1 MSVTSN
7 KAWRLRCRSKLNTL
21 GSSKSCFSSDSSKKR
36 FSSPSG
42 SISTDLHN
50 LNLDK
55 KLLKTF
61 ENFVLQLDELSLT
74 LKAEEHLKSDGYIP
88 EFTSYQDICEKLRLE
103 VLIAIDKIKL
113 ISFSGS
119 IYNEHNMEF
128 LNKMNSLKFQLS
140 DIRGQYH
147 NAIKDFNFR
156 LDDDKH

>member
-1 MSVTSN
+1 MSIASN
-7 KAWRLRCRSKLNTL
+7 KTWRIKCRSKLNTL

-36 FSSPSG
+36 HSSPSG

-50 LNLDK
+50 RNLDK
-55 KLLKTF
+55 RLLKTF
-61 ENFVLQLDELSLT
+61 ENFILQLDELLLT

-103 VLIAIDKIKL
+103 VLIAIDKLQL

-119 IYNEHNMEF
+119 VYNENNMEF
-128 LNKMNSLKFQLS
+128 LNKMNTLKFQLS

-156 LDDDKH
+156 LNDDKN